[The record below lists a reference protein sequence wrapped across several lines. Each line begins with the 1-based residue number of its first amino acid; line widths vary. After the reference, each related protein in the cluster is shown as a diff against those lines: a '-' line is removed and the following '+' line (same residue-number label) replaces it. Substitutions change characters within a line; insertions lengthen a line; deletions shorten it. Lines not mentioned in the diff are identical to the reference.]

1 MPDLYE
7 LNNAMPVAPL
17 KIAALPS
24 AAGMGKRINSF
35 LVEFRKHAH
44 NDKVK
49 NDPAFQGYIEDNYLL
64 DLDDDESNMYIVGS
78 VGRTTAIKNTSDLDY
93 QTMKK
98 MHEEAS
104 LELSGGRKPIGNIAF
119 RNWNKSAYRYDS
131 KNNRYVLKKEIN
143 AGVDV
148 PKTIKWNRY

>member
-1 MPDLYE
+1 MEETVKYLYYINKMLQKDIANE
-7 LNNAMPVAPL
+7 LDISRATV
-17 KIAALPS
+17 S
-24 AAGMGKRINSF
+24 RII
-35 LVEFRKHAH
+35 RK
-44 NDKVK
+44 
-49 NDPAFQGYIEDNYLL
+49 DPRYIEEKNNRKRLNRIKHNKDIQRRV
-64 DLDDDESNMYIVGS
+64 EEK
-78 VGRTTAIKNTSDLDY
+78 RKNTSDLDY
-93 QTMKK
+93 QIMKK

-104 LELSGGRKPIGNIAF
+104 LELSGGKKPIGDIAF

>member
-1 MPDLYE
+1 MEEKIKYLYYTDKMLQKDIANE
-7 LNNAMPVAPL
+7 LDISRATV
-17 KIAALPS
+17 S
-24 AAGMGKRINSF
+24 RII
-35 LVEFRKHAH
+35 RK
-44 NDKVK
+44 
-49 NDPAFQGYIEDNYLL
+49 DPRYIEEKNNRKRLNKIKHNKDIQKRV
-64 DLDDDESNMYIVGS
+64 EEK
-78 VGRTTAIKNTSDLDY
+78 RKNTSDLDY
-93 QTMKK
+93 QIMKK